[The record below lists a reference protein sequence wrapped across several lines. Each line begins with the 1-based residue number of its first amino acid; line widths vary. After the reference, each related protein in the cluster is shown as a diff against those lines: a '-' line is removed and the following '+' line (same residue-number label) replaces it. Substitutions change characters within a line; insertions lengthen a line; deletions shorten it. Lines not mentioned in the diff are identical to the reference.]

1 MIALLC
7 ACICYNDYAVRFFM
21 CGSGKSMKI
30 GVLTSGGDAPGMN
43 AAVRAVVRAGSLY
56 GHEIYGIKDGYQ
68 GMIDDNVVLL
78 THQSV
83 SGMLNLGGT
92 FLGTSRAPEFLKEE
106 VRQKAI
112 DNLKARG
119 IEALIVIGGD
129 GTYRGAIDLSKM
141 GLKTIG
147 LPGTIDNDVAGTD
160 FTIGFHT
167 AVETI
172 VDAIDKLRDT
182 STSHQRCSIVE
193 VMGRHCGDLA
203 LFAGIC
209 GGAEFIITPE
219 NPMNKE
225 AIIERL
231 KKHKKEGRRH
241 AIIVITENILNVH
254 DFANEITE
262 KSGFASRATVLGYI
276 QRGGSPCPEDRI
288 LGSRMGTYAVELL
301 NDDIYGVC
309 VGIRDS
315 RMVHLPFSNVVG
327 VKRPKNE
334 LYNLVKKVS

>member
-1 MIALLC
+1 
-7 ACICYNDYAVRFFM
+7 
-21 CGSGKSMKI
+21 MKI

-43 AAVRAVVRAGSLY
+43 AAIRAVVRAGEAH
-56 GHEIYGIKDGYQ
+56 GHEVYGIKDGYA
-68 GMIDDNVVLL
+68 GLINDDMVLL
-78 THQSV
+78 NHQSV
-83 SGMLNLGGT
+83 SGILSQGGT

-106 VRQKAI
+106 VRLKAVE
-112 DNLKARG
+112 NLKNRG
-119 IEALIVIGGD
+119 IEAVVAIGGD
-129 GTYRGAIDLSKM
+129 GTYRGAMDLSKL
-141 GLKTIG
+141 GIKTIG
-147 LPGTIDNDVAGTD
+147 LPGTIDNDIAGTD

-182 STSHQRCSIVE
+182 STSHRRCSIVE

-219 NPMNKE
+219 NPINKDK
-225 AIIERL
+225 IISRL
-231 KKHKKEGRRH
+231 KKHVTEGRRH
-241 AIIVITENILNVH
+241 AIIVVTENQMDVH
-254 DFANEITE
+254 EFAKEVTE

-276 QRGGSPCPEDRI
+276 QRGGQPCPEDRI
-288 LGSRMGTYAVELL
+288 LASRMGNYAVELL

-309 VGIRDS
+309 VGVRDN
-315 RMVHLPFSNVVG
+315 RMIHVPFVNVVG
-327 VKRPKNE
+327 QSRPKNE

>member
-1 MIALLC
+1 
-7 ACICYNDYAVRFFM
+7 
-21 CGSGKSMKI
+21 MKI

-43 AAVRAVVRAGSLY
+43 AAIRAVVRAGSMY

-92 FLGTSRAPEFLKEE
+92 FLGTSRAPEFIKEE

-129 GTYRGAIDLSKM
+129 GTYRGAMDLTKM

-219 NPMNKE
+219 NPMNKD
-225 AIIERL
+225 AIIQRL

-262 KSGFASRATVLGYI
+262 NSGFASRATVLGYI

-309 VGIRDS
+309 VGVRDS

>member
-1 MIALLC
+1 M
-7 ACICYNDYAVRFFM
+7 
-21 CGSGKSMKI
+21 
-30 GVLTSGGDAPGMN
+30 GV
-43 AAVRAVVRAGSLY
+43 
-56 GHEIYGIKDGYQ
+56 
-68 GMIDDNVVLL
+68 
-78 THQSV
+78 
-83 SGMLNLGGT
+83 
-92 FLGTSRAPEFLKEE
+92 
-106 VRQKAI
+106 
-112 DNLKARG
+112 
-119 IEALIVIGGD
+119 
-129 GTYRGAIDLSKM
+129 
-141 GLKTIG
+141 KTIG
-147 LPGTIDNDVAGTD
+147 LPGTIDNDIAGTD

-219 NPMNKE
+219 HPMNKDE
-225 AIIERL
+225 IIDRL

-262 KSGFASRATVLGYI
+262 RSGFASRATVLGYI

-288 LGSRMGTYAVELL
+288 MGSRMGTYAVELL

-327 VKRPKNE
+327 MKRPKNE

>member
-1 MIALLC
+1 
-7 ACICYNDYAVRFFM
+7 
-21 CGSGKSMKI
+21 MKI

-43 AAVRAVVRAGSLY
+43 AAIRAVVRAGTSY

-68 GMIDDNVVLL
+68 GMIDDNMVLL

-106 VRQKAI
+106 VRQQAI
-112 DNLKARG
+112 ENLKSRG

-129 GTYRGAIDLSKM
+129 GTYRGAMDLTKM
-141 GLKTIG
+141 GIKTIG
-147 LPGTIDNDVAGTD
+147 LPGTIDNDIAGTD

-309 VGIRDS
+309 VGVRDS

-327 VKRPKNE
+327 MKRPKNE

>member
-1 MIALLC
+1 
-7 ACICYNDYAVRFFM
+7 
-21 CGSGKSMKI
+21 MKI

-43 AAVRAVVRAGSLY
+43 AAIRAVVRAGIAS

-68 GMIDDNVVLL
+68 GLVQDQMILL
-78 THQSV
+78 DSHSV
-83 SGMLNLGGT
+83 SGMLSLGGT
-92 FLGTSRAPEFLKEE
+92 FLGTARSQEFLQEE
-106 VRQKAI
+106 VRLIAVE
-112 DNLKARG
+112 NLKKRG
-119 IEALIVIGGD
+119 IEGLIVIGGD
-129 GTYRGAIDLSKM
+129 GTYRGAMELSKL
-141 GLKTIG
+141 GIKTIG
-147 LPGTIDNDVAGTD
+147 LPGTIDNDIAGTD
-160 FTIGFHT
+160 FTIGFST

-193 VMGRHCGDLA
+193 VMGRYSGDLA
-203 LFAGIC
+203 LFSGIC

-219 NPMNKE
+219 HPMNKE

-254 DFANEITE
+254 EFATEITE

-309 VGIRDS
+309 VGVRDS

>member
-1 MIALLC
+1 MLGDG
-7 ACICYNDYAVRFFM
+7 NF
-21 CGSGKSMKI
+21 MKI

-43 AAVRAVVRAGSLY
+43 AAIRAVVRAGTSY

-68 GMIDDNVVLL
+68 GMIDDNMVLL

-106 VRQKAI
+106 VRQQAV

-119 IEALIVIGGD
+119 IEALIAIGGD
-129 GTYRGAIDLSKM
+129 GTYRGAMDLTKM
-141 GLKTIG
+141 GIKTIG
-147 LPGTIDNDVAGTD
+147 LPGTIDNDIAGTD

-219 NPMNKE
+219 NPMDKE

-254 DFANEITE
+254 DFANEITD

-309 VGIRDS
+309 VGVRDS

-327 VKRPKNE
+327 MKRPKNE